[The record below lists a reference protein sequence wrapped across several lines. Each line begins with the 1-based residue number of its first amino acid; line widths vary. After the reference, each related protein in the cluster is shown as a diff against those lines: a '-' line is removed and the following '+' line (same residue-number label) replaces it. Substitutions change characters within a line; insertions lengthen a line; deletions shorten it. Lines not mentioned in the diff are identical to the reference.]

1 LVLLTSFP
9 VSDDSFT
16 SALSADS
23 SVEAGDEAAGD
34 TRAQYLASIDQQF
47 QRDVSAVLF
56 GFFDAIRYYTKLIF
70 IMIFLTALAHGVFI
84 VMLAL
89 KLDGNSIFNW
99 NVTLMPLTLYYGL
112 WFIISVVGFASL
124 PIFTLTADQYMHAI
138 KTAIDFSWLIPALD
152 RRIQLERVRLSSEFR
167 KVIANMLPVKD
178 IARWVNGYVET
189 NLVGKDA
196 TLATTLA
203 AVERG
208 NRLLQSRIDK
218 QQELVKKLEAL
229 ANAGADANVGQR
241 KEKPAGAAPR
251 AHSLRSTAPP
261 SISVNDVPAAA
272 VPSVALPKIH
282 SDPPPSDQLPS
293 PKPQRATLAD
303 AVLKVT
309 DALARRLADHH
320 VVEQAAPPPSASE
333 TARAAA
339 SDGNNDDDDEESEI
353 DGAAEDLPQGVAE
366 GDAGATPADKVAD
379 GASVA
384 RHLLRAVR
392 REISSRSKRAS
403 SAASAAASPLAQQ
416 ASLLLEKAASDLS
429 ASDGEVEPSSLPSV
443 SELAETLGNVDEAT
457 LRAVASNLKS
467 YVSAK
472 LPGSA
477 PVPATSL
484 PVPAPVVAVDA
495 VSVDE
500 PVRRRRR
507 RTTTKPVSMGS
518 FLRSVLVGSARDL
531 FGSAAA
537 HRERAGSVIGEA
549 VPAASGALHSAAASV
564 NAAVSGA
571 MNAAT
576 VRAGNVAHTVSN
588 ALPGVAHAVESAV
601 PADGVI
607 DAFMS
612 RGTKKD
618 TKEKADLRKAT
629 VVSLGRQALAECA
642 PELLVLVHD
651 VNNALTGASNTLHA
665 VSRLLRGAHDSAV
678 FAAQMTHDLSTA
690 TTPVDALDRLGRWIR
705 HQALSQAPPDS
716 LSRSLEERAMQRR
729 LLAQQQQQ
737 EQQQQSD
744 QVPDE
749 DDDNDDEEEAD
760 EELVFKTAPSPM
772 RHRRQSPSSG
782 TPTRRAARAR
792 AQSPLV
798 FSNEQHRSDEDD
810 DEDGDGDSEEG
821 IRIALKPFASRRE
834 QRQ

>member
-1 LVLLTSFP
+1 
-9 VSDDSFT
+9 
-16 SALSADS
+16 
-23 SVEAGDEAAGD
+23 
-34 TRAQYLASIDQQF
+34 
-47 QRDVSAVLF
+47 
-56 GFFDAIRYYTKLIF
+56 
-70 IMIFLTALAHGVFI
+70 
-84 VMLAL
+84 
-89 KLDGNSIFNW
+89 
-99 NVTLMPLTLYYGL
+99 
-112 WFIISVVGFASL
+112 
-124 PIFTLTADQYMHAI
+124 
-138 KTAIDFSWLIPALD
+138 
-152 RRIQLERVRLSSEFR
+152 
-167 KVIANMLPVKD
+167 
-178 IARWVNGYVET
+178 
-189 NLVGKDA
+189 
-196 TLATTLA
+196 
-203 AVERG
+203 
-208 NRLLQSRIDK
+208 
-218 QQELVKKLEAL
+218 
-229 ANAGADANVGQR
+229 
-241 KEKPAGAAPR
+241 
-251 AHSLRSTAPP
+251 
-261 SISVNDVPAAA
+261 
-272 VPSVALPKIH
+272 
-282 SDPPPSDQLPS
+282 
-293 PKPQRATLAD
+293 LAD

-320 VVEQAAPPPSASE
+320 VVEQAAPPPPASEAARASAS
-333 TARAAA
+333 
-339 SDGNNDDDDEESEI
+339 DDNNDEESEI
-353 DGAAEDLPQGVAE
+353 DGAADDLPQDIAE

-392 REISSRSKRAS
+392 REISSRSKRVS

-477 PVPATSL
+477 PAPTTSL
-484 PVPAPVVAVDA
+484 SVPAPAAAVDA

-507 RTTTKPVSMGS
+507 RTTTKQMSMGS
-518 FLRSVLVGSARDL
+518 FLRSVLVGGARDL

-576 VRAGNVAHTVSN
+576 VRAGNVAHTVSS
-588 ALPGVAHAVESAV
+588 ALPGVAHAVESVV

-729 LLAQQQQQ
+729 LLAQQQQ
-737 EQQQQSD
+737 ERQQQQSD
-744 QVPDE
+744 QLPDE
-749 DDDNDDEEEAD
+749 DDDNDDEEEVD
-760 EELVFKTAPSPM
+760 DELVFKTAPSAM
-772 RHRRQSPSSG
+772 RHRRQSSFAAVGS
-782 TPTRRAARAR
+782 TPMRRAARAR

-810 DEDGDGDSEEG
+810 DEDYGDGDSEEG
-821 IRIALKPFASRRE
+821 IRIALKPFTSRRE
-834 QRQ
+834 RRQ